1 MRTRSPAL
9 SDSTSASLSGGA
21 TSLIPSAAVVTLT
34 ASPPCADVR
43 DTRFP
48 RRGAVPPFRTSP
60 HPVAPAKPAL
70 EPRGSQ
76 RHLLVPMRVTLDG
89 DGDGQ
94 GRDVAGGRGAGEA
107 GRRRGAAVTPGA

>member
-9 SDSTSASLSGGA
+9 RLHVGVAERRRDLLDPVRPRRDAH
-21 TSLIPSAAVVTLT
+21 SAASSFTRLT
-34 ASPPCADVR
+34 ASPPCAGAR

-76 RHLLVPMRVTLDG
+76 RRLLVPVRVTLDG

-94 GRDVAGGRGAGEA
+94 GGDVAG
-107 GRRRGAAVTPGA
+107 

>member
-9 SDSTSASLSGGA
+9 SDSTSVSLSGGA
-21 TSLIPSAAVVTLT
+21 TSLIPSAPAVTLT
-34 ASPPCADVR
+34 AQPPCAGAR

-70 EPRGSQ
+70 ELRGSQ
-76 RHLLVPMRVTLDG
+76 RRLLVPVRVT
-89 DGDGQ
+89 
-94 GRDVAGGRGAGEA
+94 RDFLGGGLCPPSEPLPHRWRAQ
-107 GRRRGAAVTPGA
+107 